1 MERAPVTLV
10 VPNTRYR
17 EDYLWSVLPSRGLLS
32 LAAVLRRAGHAV
44 EVVDADLEHLA
55 PARVAERA
63 ARFGSRVVG
72 ITMNTFQVHAG
83 LDVARA
89 VKASRPDTVV
99 VAGGP
104 HPSAVPEDVLKEEAV
119 DAACVGEGEETVVEL
134 ADAIEAGRPLDGIA
148 GIAWRDGDRVR
159 RTPPRPGLA
168 DLDALPFP
176 AYDLAGDLRRY
187 PGAHPVRQPPSM
199 HVLASRGCPFRCTFC
214 SDAVFGKHV
223 RFVSP
228 ARVADEIE
236 ALHRDFGVREVF
248 FQDDTMN
255 LKREWFE
262 AVCDALIARDL
273 PRRVVFKTQFRV
285 NRTLIDAA
293 LLAKAKAAGCW
304 AVFFGVES
312 GSQAVLDGIR
322 KGTTLDEIRRAFD
335 LARGAGLTTIA
346 SFMVGNIGDTVQTVA
361 DSVSLCRQIAP
372 DEFGFA
378 IATPLPGTEFHRVAR
393 EKGWIEI
400 EDLRDYSEFTPV
412 ARNESL
418 TRDEIR
424 ALRDWAD
431 RTARAHRD
439 SRKKEAAVTGTPTN
453 AGKPAGTPPTARAE
467 KRPAPSGEDGGVKA
481 FFRGVPLLGPLARYL
496 YWWAMLPHRVNKIH
510 DYLGDIAR
518 TLDRTG
524 RAPSG
529 TPPAK
534 AAAPGSRPPS
544 APDSAA
550 WAGVDWSK
558 LPPDQVKALM
568 DQRFAAGEAYGR
580 VHMWDEVRNAE
591 LTDTFRDALLRG
603 RDPAQTAIL
612 DIGCGL
618 GGLAEQVK
626 ACKEFVGVDLSEVA
640 VHDAIRRYGHRPGY
654 RFLQMD
660 AGKLDFPDAT
670 FDVVAAREVLE
681 HLPDPAAC
689 VAEAFRV
696 LKPGGAI
703 VASSPNR
710 DSLHLRVNRLLGH
723 DDFACSY
730 DHLREFTASE
740 LRDLLAKAGFRIRD
754 EAGVFLMP
762 YWGIPGVD
770 DRVRPLTD
778 DHPLLL
784 EDLRQ
789 MGRRVGA
796 DYAFIAVIAAE
807 KPPA

>member
-1 MERAPVTLV
+1 MGPVSFTLV

-32 LAAVLRRAGHAV
+32 LAAVLRRAGHRV
-44 EVVDADLEHLA
+44 EFIDADLEALG
-55 PARVAERA
+55 PAQVAARA
-63 ARFGSRVVG
+63 ARAGSRVVG
-72 ITMNTFQVHAG
+72 LTMNTFQAHAAF
-83 LDVARA
+83 DVARA
-89 VKASRPDTVV
+89 VKAESPGTLV

-104 HPSAVPEDVLKEEAV
+104 HPSAVPEDVLKQTAIDAV
-119 DAACVGEGEETVVEL
+119 CVGEGEETVVEL
-134 ADAIEAGRPLDGIA
+134 ARAVAEGRSFDGIA
-148 GIAWRDGDRVR
+148 GIAWRDEDRTR
-159 RTPPRPGLA
+159 LNPPRPGIA
-168 DLDALPFP
+168 DLDALPDP

-187 PGAHPVRQPPSM
+187 PGAHPVRQAPSM
-199 HVLASRGCPFRCTFC
+199 HLLASRGCPYRCTFC

-223 RFVSP
+223 RFMSP

-236 ALHRDFGVREVF
+236 RLHRDFGVREIF

-255 LKREWFE
+255 LKRAWFE

-273 PRRVVFKTQFRV
+273 HRRVVFKTQFRV
-285 NRTLIDAA
+285 NRALIDEA

-322 KGTTLDEIRRAFD
+322 KGITLDEVRRAFA
-335 LARGAGLTTIA
+335 LCRQAGLTTIA
-346 SFMVGNIGDTVQTVA
+346 SFMVGNAGDTVQTVA
-361 DSVSLCRQIAP
+361 DSVALCREIDP

-378 IATPLPGTEFHRVAR
+378 VATPLPGTAFYRLAR
-393 EKGWIEI
+393 EQGWIEI

-412 ARNESL
+412 ARNAAL

-439 SRKKEAAVTGTPTN
+439 RRRKEDAMTLPAMGPRPTPAAPP
-453 AGKPAGTPPTARAE
+453 PAA
-467 KRPAPSGEDGGVKA
+467 APDESGLKA
-481 FFRGVPLLGPLARYL
+481 FFRGVPVLGPLARYL
-496 YWWAMLPHRVNKIH
+496 YWWAMLPHRVNRIH
-510 DYLGDIAR
+510 DYLKDIAR
-518 TLDRTG
+518 ALERG
-524 RAPSG
+524 SRAPEP
-529 TPPAK
+529 PPAPP
-534 AAAPGSRPPS
+534 APGGQPS
-544 APDSAA
+544 ASGSAA
-550 WAGVDWSK
+550 WSGIDWSK

-603 RDPAQTAIL
+603 RDPLQTSIL

-626 ACKEFVGVDLSEVA
+626 ACKEFVGIDLSEVA
-640 VHDAIRRYGHRPGY
+640 VHDAIRRYGHRPGF
-654 RFLQMD
+654 RFLPMD
-660 AGKLDFPDAT
+660 AGKLDFPDGS

-723 DDFACSY
+723 ADFKCSY
-730 DHLREFTASE
+730 DHLREFTTAE
-740 LRDLLAKAGFRIRD
+740 LRDLLTKAGFRIRD

-789 MGRRVGA
+789 LGRRAGA

-807 KPPA
+807 KPGA